1 VLDCFEIGGIGGRA
15 GAGAGAGGA
24 GREKKKKKKKKKK
37 GMKTTFPQRMKEW
50 DDFFE
55 VWPRGGLTFFF
66 LQLES

>member
-1 VLDCFEIGGIGGRA
+1 MLDCGVIGGIGGRA

-24 GREKKKKKKKKKK
+24 GREKKKKKKKKK